1 MDQDVKTE
9 WMEISPE
16 EFRCDAFQVWGDNW
30 LALAAGNFEEKRFNA
45 MTVGWGFFG
54 TMWAAPAVMVVV
66 RPQRYTLEFLDEYS
80 SFTLS
85 AFAPEHRKKL
95 AFIGSHSGRGM
106 PDKLAQA
113 GLTPCAAKQVAAP
126 AFREAELV
134 LECRKTY
141 RGQFTGKEFLEKSL
155 VSRMYPERDF
165 HVFLLGEVVRIAGVS
180 KYVKP

>member
-1 MDQDVKTE
+1 MEQDVKTE

-30 LALAAGNFEEKRFNA
+30 LALAAGDFEEKRFNA

-66 RPQRYTLEFLDEYS
+66 RPQRYTLE
-80 SFTLS
+80 
-85 AFAPEHRKKL
+85 
-95 AFIGSHSGRGM
+95 
-106 PDKLAQA
+106 
-113 GLTPCAAKQVAAP
+113 
-126 AFREAELV
+126 
-134 LECRKTY
+134 
-141 RGQFTGKEFLEKSL
+141 FTGKEFLEKSL

>member
-1 MDQDVKTE
+1 
-9 WMEISPE
+9 
-16 EFRCDAFQVWGDNW
+16 
-30 LALAAGNFEEKRFNA
+30 
-45 MTVGWGFFG
+45 
-54 TMWAAPAVMVVV
+54 
-66 RPQRYTLEFLDEYS
+66 
-80 SFTLS
+80 
-85 AFAPEHRKKL
+85 
-95 AFIGSHSGRGM
+95 M

-126 AFREAELV
+126 CVPPRLELV